1 MNRFQKFM
9 YNKYGMDELNL
20 VLLWIG
26 IVMCILSL
34 FIDNA
39 IIGLL
44 VGYLPFGF
52 LLFRM
57 LSKNYA
63 VRRKE
68 NDKFLSYVYPIRKK
82 FRKLKNRFKNS
93 KNYKYFKCPN
103 CKQEL
108 RVPKGK
114 GNIEITCPRCKV
126 HFDAKS

>member
-20 VLLWIG
+20 ALLLVG

-34 FIDNA
+34 FINNA

-44 VGYLPFGF
+44 IGYLPFGF

-63 VRRKE
+63 VRRRE

-82 FRKLKNRFKNS
+82 IRKLSNRFKNS
-93 KNYKYFKCPN
+93 KNYKKRCVLCYL
-103 CKQEL
+103 KQEEY
-108 RVPKGK
+108 
-114 GNIEITCPRCKV
+114 I
-126 HFDAKS
+126 